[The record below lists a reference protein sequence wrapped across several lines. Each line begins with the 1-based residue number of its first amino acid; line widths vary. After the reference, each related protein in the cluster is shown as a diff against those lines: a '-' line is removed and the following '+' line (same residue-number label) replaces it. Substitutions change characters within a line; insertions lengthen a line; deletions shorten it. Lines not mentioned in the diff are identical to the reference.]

1 MLSEK
6 TISAGIYR
14 YFAKEIKKIFITRE
28 EVEKEMN
35 QCSVCGYM
43 YYKEDGHRKLL
54 INEYQYDTICK
65 NCVELLTSNIDIEK
79 IPYSD
84 EYFKIILL

>member
-6 TISAGIYR
+6 IISARIYR
-14 YFAKEIKKIFITRE
+14 YSAKEVKNMFITRE

-35 QCSVCGYM
+35 QCSVCGYV
-43 YYKEDGHRKLL
+43 YYKEDGYSNLL
-54 INEYQYDTICK
+54 INEYQHDTICK
-65 NCVELLTSNIDIEK
+65 NCVELLNSNIDIEK

-84 EYFKIILL
+84 EYFKIIL